1 MSTLSTSIA
10 NAILCAISTS
20 NEELENIA
28 LAIGLDSAQ
37 LRDPEAHVNYDQY
50 VAIWSEVIRRTGDTY
65 IGLHAAERVSNEQL
79 GVVAHACLLC
89 SNLGQALDLFLRYS
103 RLTNDALDIHIEHA
117 DDEVR
122 LSFDLGF
129 SPWALPR
136 PEVEFVLAVTCH
148 SISRALGRK
157 IHPIEARFRHT
168 EPPKLGEYKRTFGNN
183 LVFGHRTNELVFPSA
198 LLEESSS
205 ISDPAACADMEKR
218 FAEMIKKLSPAD
230 PLIEKLRWTVFN
242 ALGVGD
248 VSFQSI
254 SRRMNIS
261 AAKLRKELASRKTS
275 FRFLVNAIRRDIALV
290 YLEDRSWSLAD
301 VAFVLGFSDTSS
313 FNRSFRG
320 WTGETPTEYR
330 RFFFGDP
337 E

>member
-1 MSTLSTSIA
+1 MLQPRA
-10 NAILCAISTS
+10 GA
-20 NEELENIA
+20 
-28 LAIGLDSAQ
+28 G
-37 LRDPEAHVNYDQY
+37 P
-50 VAIWSEVIRRTGDTY
+50 
-65 IGLHAAERVSNEQL
+65 
-79 GVVAHACLLC
+79 
-89 SNLGQALDLFLRYS
+89 FLRYS
-103 RLTNDALDIHIEHA
+103 RLTNDALDIHLERA
-117 DDEVR
+117 DDKVR

-136 PEVEFVLAVTCH
+136 PEAEFVLAVTCH

-157 IHPIEARFRHT
+157 VHPIEARFRHT
-168 EPPKLGEYKRTFGNN
+168 EPPELGEYKRTFGNN
-183 LVFGHRTNELVFPSA
+183 LVFRHRTNELVLPSA
-198 LLEESSS
+198 LLEEPSSN
-205 ISDPAACADMEKR
+205 SDPAACADMEKR
-218 FAEMIKKLSPAD
+218 SAEMIERLPPAD
-230 PLIEKLRWTVFN
+230 PLIDKLRWTVFN

-248 VSFQSI
+248 VSMQSI
-254 SRRMNIS
+254 ARRMNIS
-261 AAKLRKELASRKTS
+261 AAKLRKELTSRRTS
-275 FRFLVNAIRRDIALV
+275 FRFLVNSIKRDIALV